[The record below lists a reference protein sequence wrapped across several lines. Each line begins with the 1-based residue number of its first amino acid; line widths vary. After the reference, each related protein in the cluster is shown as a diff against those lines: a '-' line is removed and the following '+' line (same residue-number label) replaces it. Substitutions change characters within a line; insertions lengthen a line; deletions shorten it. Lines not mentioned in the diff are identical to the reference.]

1 MMAQPGGRQKDA
13 PGNHQHTRLADIGN
27 GKHQRQNAGKTAQ
40 GGDGALEPGHARSP
54 IRFSVKWL
62 TTPTMA
68 TRMAAMQAAEISAD
82 QIWMVCP

>member
-1 MMAQPGGRQKDA
+1 MMAQPGRCQKDA
-13 PGNHQHTRLADIGN
+13 PGNHQDACLAGIGN
-27 GKHQRQNAGKTAQ
+27 GKHQCENAGKATQ
-40 GGDGALEPGHARSP
+40 GSYGALKTGHARSP

-68 TRMAAMQAAEISAD
+68 TRMAAIQAAEISAD

>member
-13 PGNHQHTRLADIGN
+13 SGNHQDACLAGIGH
-27 GKHQRQNAGKTAQ
+27 GKNQRQNTGKAAQ